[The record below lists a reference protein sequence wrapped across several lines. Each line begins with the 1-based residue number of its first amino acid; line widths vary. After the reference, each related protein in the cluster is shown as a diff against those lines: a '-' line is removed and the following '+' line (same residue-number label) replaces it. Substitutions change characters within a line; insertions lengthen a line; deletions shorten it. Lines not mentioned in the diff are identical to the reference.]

1 MLLSWVS
8 EEEILLWIF
17 HSLNS
22 TGGSSDTLIPY
33 KGIWVF
39 VFSKTCEL
47 TYLTGK
53 LFKWTRSNCN
63 VLKGKMQSSCLVCVI
78 QTIN

>member
-17 HSLNS
+17 HLNS

-39 VFSKTCEL
+39 VFSKTREL

-53 LFKWTRSNCN
+53 LFKSKVKLQHIER
-63 VLKGKMQSSCLVCVI
+63 
-78 QTIN
+78 